1 MGIRG
6 ISQWAEKNVDEIIT
20 SEPRP
25 FQSILDDLFKQ
36 AGKSNSASNKSTMPT
51 RNELQYYLARNYSKV
66 FLIDATNKPVKTN
79 YKATVHYFRGEE

>member
-6 ISQWAEKNVDEIIT
+6 ISQWAVKNIDEVIT

-36 AGKSNSASNKSTMPT
+36 AEKSNSASNKSSMPT
-51 RNELQYYLARNYSKV
+51 RSELQSHLARKYSKV
-66 FLIDATNKPVKTN
+66 FISDATNKPVKKN
-79 YKATVHYFRGEE
+79 YRATVHYFRGEE